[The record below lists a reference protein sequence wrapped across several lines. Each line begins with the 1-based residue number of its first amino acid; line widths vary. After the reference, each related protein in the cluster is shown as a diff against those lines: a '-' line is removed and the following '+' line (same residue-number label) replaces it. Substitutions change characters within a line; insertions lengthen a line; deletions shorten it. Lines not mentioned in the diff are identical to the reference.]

1 MRLNE
6 LPKIVA
12 FSRARKRKGKGVGSG
27 NGKTAGR
34 GHKGG
39 KARSGYSP
47 APCCCGVPFY
57 RHLPIRG
64 FSNYRFRTE
73 YEIVDLQKL
82 IADTQARGG
91 FDQEQAMRSAY
102 EAYIKAGEKNLAT
115 VYDGIE
121 LQKGLESYEDFTTA
135 IESATETSKWIPI
148 GEAIAQGFMNAYNKD
163 KTNDITGTYM
173 LVQCSLFE
181 GKSIVLD
188 EAKILGIP
196 IIATEYPT
204 VRDQVTENKEGLIV
218 PITPEGLADGIE
230 KMIRDAALRESIA
243 KYLLEKDYGN
253 TAELKKIYN
262 KLEIVMVI

>member
-12 FSRARKRKGKGVGSG
+12 FSKARKRKGKGVGSG

-82 IADTQARGG
+82 IDLDLETVDKHVMADA
-91 FDQEQAMRSAY
+91 
-102 EAYIKAGEKNLAT
+102 
-115 VYDGIE
+115 
-121 LQKGLESYEDFTTA
+121 
-135 IESATETSKWIPI
+135 
-148 GEAIAQGFMNAYNKD
+148 
-163 KTNDITGTYM
+163 
-173 LVQCSLFE
+173 
-181 GKSIVLD
+181 
-188 EAKILGIP
+188 
-196 IIATEYPT
+196 
-204 VRDQVTENKEGLIV
+204 GLIKHEDALV
-218 PITPEGLADGIE
+218 KVLGSAD
-230 KMIRDAALRESIA
+230 
-243 KYLLEKDYGN
+243 
-253 TAELKKIYN
+253 LKN
-262 KLEIVMVI
+262 